1 VQVTAYLT
9 GYCNLAYSA
18 LACFRTGMSASF
30 QRDQVLGKN
39 THDLIHHHRQD
50 GTPFPIEECRV
61 HRLTNGEGVHAE
73 DEVFW
78 RANGTSFPAEYWA
91 YPQRRGEEV
100 VGAVVAFIDI
110 TERKLAE
117 SALANV
123 SRKLIEHKSRSVPE
137 SAESFTT
144 TSVSV
149 SPYWLSSYNNSTKT
163 L

>member
-100 VGAVVAFIDI
+100 GKRLTNTPVRQAGSVLKCPDDRKNRIASAQATYTSGSPAVGG
-110 TERKLAE
+110 
-117 SALANV
+117 
-123 SRKLIEHKSRSVPE
+123 
-137 SAESFTT
+137 
-144 TSVSV
+144 
-149 SPYWLSSYNNSTKT
+149 
-163 L
+163 